1 MRKISSIAIAAAAA
15 GLLCACG
22 STQTETSQAAGS
34 VQNEQAEG
42 AQEEKTEA
50 AQENGEDQDAAP
62 VEISF
67 LVTKP
72 EIVTQFE
79 ETFETYMASHP
90 NVTISAIPLSGQTI
104 YEKLTSL
111 YASGNAPTITMV
123 GGAEFTAFCDNF
135 LDITDTN
142 FANLVYD
149 WAKPKTTVDGKVL
162 AVPTTAEGIGIMY
175 NKTVIEAATGREF
188 DHTTIK
194 NRKDFEA
201 LLEEIAQTEYA
212 PIQMSNMD
220 WLLGSHLPSVL
231 FGAVSPDFDERQQV
245 IQQCMDGTY
254 DFQNSQAFNEW
265 MDTFDLIM
273 KYNLYKDS
281 PLSNSYEDDQLTMA
295 SDEVAFWPIGDYVYP
310 NIISANPEA
319 QVGLMPYPMGDEDDA
334 YGNKEIVLTYSMF
347 AIDGKQSTPEQQ
359 QAAIDFFDWLIT
371 SEEGQD
377 CYINTLQFTPVYQGF
392 EMELSSPAAVQLNE
406 YMAAGNTLDRM
417 SDYFPAGAMNLFGAT
432 MQQYLDGVITR
443 EDVASQFASDWV
455 ESAAK

>member
-1 MRKISSIAIAAAAA
+1 MKKLTALAIMAATAVS
-15 GLLCACG
+15 LSACG
-22 STQTETSQAAGS
+22 SAEEESTQTESAAVSTSKDTA
-34 VQNEQAEG
+34 
-42 AQEEKTEA
+42 EA
-50 AQENGEDQDAAP
+50 AESADEGTAEEGEP

-79 ETFETYMASHP
+79 ETFSTYMASHP

-123 GGAEFTAFCDNF
+123 GGPEFTAFSDNF
-135 LDITDTN
+135 LDITDTK

-149 WAKPKTTVDGKVL
+149 WAKPKTPVDGKVL
-162 AVPTTAEGIGIMY
+162 AVPTTAEGIGILY

-188 DHTTIK
+188 DPASIK

-201 LLEEIAQTEYA
+201 ILDEISKTEYS

-231 FGAVSPDFDERQQV
+231 FGAVSPDYDERQAV
-245 IQQCMDGTY
+245 IEQCKEGTY
-254 DFQNSQAFNEW
+254 DFQNSQVFNEW

-273 KYNLYKDS
+273 KYNTYKDS
-281 PLSNSYEDDQLTMA
+281 PLSNTYEDDQLTMA
-295 SDEVAFWPIGDYVYP
+295 SDEVAFWPIGNFVYP
-310 NIISANPEA
+310 NIIAVNPEA
-319 QVGLMPYPMGDEDDA
+319 EVGLMPYPMGDADDA
-334 YGNKEIVLTYSMF
+334 YGNKEIVLSYSMF
-347 AIDGKQSTPEQQ
+347 AIDGKQSTPEEQ

-371 SEEGQD
+371 SEEGQN
-377 CYINTLQFTPVYQGF
+377 CYINTLQFTPVFEGF
-392 EMELSSPAAVQLNE
+392 ALEPSNPTAVQLNQ
-406 YMAAGNTLDRM
+406 YMADGNTLERM

-443 EDVASQFASDWV
+443 EDVAAQFAEEWV
-455 ESAAK
+455 ESAAE